1 MSFIILI
8 LVIVANACMPRV
20 DTSKCGFQDLGQGQ
34 AQVQAPIK
42 GEIQIQDQAKAS
54 EKQVPDPIPLKE
66 NTISATAQ
74 LTDLP
79 SAPITGLASVN
90 PLPQTDPVDEKSSTA
105 MLKELKADMDGFYK
119 QEYPNMKEMS
129 DPSVKLPLTQFL
141 GEYRRVRDELS
152 VLQKNPGITP
162 QISIQE
168 LNDMGAN
175 LRYLQRSYRSLANVE
190 LVSPTEKP
198 LSKVGVKEGFSTSG
212 YSEDEKPITLTQL
225 KLLQTAIGAEII
237 RLQASGTTDP
247 VIKARIAVFTK
258 INTTVSDLITKIG
271 NGSMKEA
278 DIPIKVKDY
287 KNFLPALG
295 SSSAGIG
302 GILSSYGFGSLSNL
316 FNSYDIGDVSGS
328 QLAATLFE
336 RYAKDMLSGLSY
348 NLSVSYTSDNDV
360 RKQRALASYARAY
373 ANSKLHP
380 GTEGARG
387 EFDETIR
394 KLDTVSG
401 FENGTSDSVRPP
413 SVLSGNPGSFDW
425 KARAEAIT
433 ENIKRAGMNPSDYGC
448 LEKGETVSSGY
459 SWRGHARMICSRL
472 ATNADPATPEQMG
485 CPPVSWKGWRS

>member
-1 MSFIILI
+1 MAESRYGILISMSFIILI
-8 LVIVANACMPRV
+8 IVIIANACMPRV
-20 DTSKCGFQDLGQGQ
+20 DTSKCGFQDLGQVQGQGQGQ
-34 AQVQAPIK
+34 ATGK
-42 GEIQIQDQAKAS
+42 E
-54 EKQVPDPIPLKE
+54 VPPPLPLKE
-66 NTISATAQ
+66 NTVTGTNQ
-74 LTDLP
+74 VTDLP